1 MTRIGILS
9 DTHGYWDD
17 SLDIY
22 MGECDQIWH
31 AGDIGD
37 ISIVEH
43 MRELAAE
50 VHAVSGN
57 IDSGPV
63 RRFCPELDVFDVENV
78 RVALTHIGGYPG
90 RWQRGIPAL
99 IRREGVRLMV
109 DGHSHIT
116 KVMFDPTLNVLHVN
130 PGAAGRQGWHRVRTI
145 VRLTIN
151 GDQMTDCEVIELN
164 PR

>member
-1 MTRIGILS
+1 MVRIGIIS

-17 SLDIY
+17 SLDLY
-22 MGECDQIWH
+22 LGECGQIWH

-37 ISIVEH
+37 YAIVEH
-43 MRELAAE
+43 MRELVPE

-57 IDSGPV
+57 VDSGEV
-63 RRFCPELDVFDVENV
+63 RRRCPELDVFSVEEV

-99 IRREGVRLMV
+99 IREEGVRLMV

-116 KVMFDPTLNVLHVN
+116 KVMYDPRLDVLHIN
-130 PGAAGRQGWHRVRTI
+130 PGAAGRQGWLRVRTI
-145 VRLTIN
+145 VRLTID
-151 GDQMTDCEVIELN
+151 GAQMADCEVIELKG
-164 PR
+164 